1 MSRRS
6 NSSRRGRRRG
16 GGRNRNEARSQIAE
30 TVQLTC
36 IRCGKSIRNPQMAL
50 ASPEN
55 EPIHFDCAI
64 QEVAEAENLGAREKI
79 CYLGQGTFGIIKF
92 KSSSSN
98 RDFEIRK
105 RIPYEKA
112 EQSVDWRKQ
121 MREKL
126 DFGR

>member
-6 NSSRRGRRRG
+6 NSNRRGRRRG
-16 GGRNRNEARSQIAE
+16 GGRNRNENRSQIAE

-55 EPIHFDCAI
+55 DPIHFDCAI

-98 RDFEIRK
+98 KDFIIKK

-112 EQSVDWRKQ
+112 EQAVDWRKQ

>member
-1 MSRRS
+1 MSRRNNS
-6 NSSRRGRRRG
+6 NRRGRRRG
-16 GGRNRNEARSQIAE
+16 GGRNRNENRSMVAE

-36 IRCGKSIRNPQMAL
+36 VRCGKSIRNPQMAL
-50 ASPEN
+50 ASAEN

-64 QEVAEAENLGAREKI
+64 QQVAESENLGAREKI

-92 KSSSSN
+92 NSSSSN
-98 RDFEIRK
+98 RDFVIRK

-112 EQSVDWRKQ
+112 EQSVEWRKQ

>member
-1 MSRRS
+1 LSRRS

-16 GGRNRNEARSQIAE
+16 GGRDRSEAQSKIAGS
-30 TVQLTC
+30 VQLTC
-36 IRCGKSIRNPQMAL
+36 IRCGKNIRNPQMAL
-50 ASPEN
+50 ATPEN

-79 CYLGQGTFGIIKF
+79 CYLGQGSFGIIKF
-92 KSSSSN
+92 KSGSSN
-98 RDFEIRK
+98 RDFSIRK

-112 EQSVDWRKQ
+112 EQSVSWRKE